1 MGDLVLTCN
10 SMASR
15 NFSLGA
21 ALGEGKT
28 LAEIMAGR
36 VTVAE
41 GVATAKAVA
50 AEAALRQTD
59 MPISRAVYELLHED
73 RPVSD
78 IIAELLSRG
87 LKAERE

>member
-1 MGDLVLTCN
+1 
-10 SMASR
+10 MASR

-21 ALGEGKT
+21 ALGEGQS
-28 LAEIMAGR
+28 LSEIMAGR

-50 AEAALRQTD
+50 SEAALRGVE
-59 MPISRAVYELLHED
+59 MPICRAVYELLHENRALD
-73 RPVSD
+73 D

-87 LKAERE
+87 LKPERE